1 VFIAMSQHDSLFQ
14 QRHKIEDFVFDE
26 RVARVFDSMVSR
38 SVPFYHHIQQAQ
50 SELIMDFLPES
61 GGVVCDLGCSTGTT
75 IDYLSKQANCPSEVQ
90 FIGYDNSEA
99 MLNQAKKKLA
109 EGIANNKVILQCADL
124 SALTELPACNVVIL
138 NWTLQFVRPI
148 ERESLLKMIYQS
160 LQPNG
165 ILLLSEKILSPEPL
179 LNRLYIDHYLRF
191 KKAQGGYSDI
201 ENQRKREALENVLVP
216 YRLDENIALLK
227 RAGFAH
233 VDTYFQWFNFA
244 CLIAVK

>member
-1 VFIAMSQHDSLFQ
+1 MTQPDTLFQ
-14 QRHKIEDFVFDE
+14 QLDKIEDFVFDE

-38 SVPFYHHIQQAQ
+38 SVPFYHDIQRAQ
-50 SELIMDFLPES
+50 SELIMDFLPKQ

-75 IDYLSKQANCPSEVQ
+75 IDYLSKQQQCPLDVR

-99 MLNQAKKKLA
+99 MLNQAREKLA
-109 EGIANNKVILQCADL
+109 SVINTGRVELHCLDL
-124 SALTELPACNVVIL
+124 SQLEQLPACHVVIL

-148 ERESLLKMIYQS
+148 EREALLKMIYNA
-160 LQPNG
+160 LQANS
-165 ILLLSEKILSPEPL
+165 ILLLSEKILSHDPL

-191 KKAQGGYSDI
+191 KSQQGGYTDI

-227 RAGFAH
+227 RAGFKH

>member
-1 VFIAMSQHDSLFQ
+1 MSQYDSLFQ
-14 QRHKIEDFVFDE
+14 QRDKIEDFVFDE
-26 RVARVFDSMVSR
+26 PVARVFDSMVSR
-38 SVPFYHHIQQAQ
+38 SVPFYHDIQRAQ
-50 SELIMDFLPES
+50 SELIMDFLPEH

-75 IDYLSKQANCPSEVQ
+75 IDYLTKQANCPLDVQ

-99 MLNQAKKKLA
+99 MLDQARDKLA
-109 EGIANNKVILQCADL
+109 VVISAGKVILQCVDL
-124 SALTELPACNVVIL
+124 SQLKQLPACQVVIL

-148 ERESLLKMIYQS
+148 ERETLLTTIYQS
-160 LQPNG
+160 LHPNG
-165 ILLLSEKILSPEPL
+165 ILLLSEKILSHDAL

-191 KKAQGGYSDI
+191 KSIQGGYSDI

-227 RAGFAH
+227 RVGFSH

-244 CLIAVK
+244 CLIAVR